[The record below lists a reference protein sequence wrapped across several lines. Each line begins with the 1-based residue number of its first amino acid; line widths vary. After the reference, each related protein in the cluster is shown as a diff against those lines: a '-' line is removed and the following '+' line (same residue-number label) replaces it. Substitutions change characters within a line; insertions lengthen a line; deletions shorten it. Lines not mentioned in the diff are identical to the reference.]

1 MVPYES
7 TREDEG
13 SRKAMLGMAMQNKT
27 LRILLVEDDGSIARI
42 IVIAMRDIGVPYA
55 LDQAFSAEEGLELWD
70 QHPYDIVLT
79 DYNLRGMSGIAMI
92 TALRTRGATDV
103 PTVLFTAYDDA
114 RIRKE
119 ARAVGVTR
127 FITKPFVID
136 EFVKLTRELLP
147 VNASEIGSPPAA

>member
-1 MVPYES
+1 
-7 TREDEG
+7 
-13 SRKAMLGMAMQNKT
+13 MAMQKKP

-42 IVIAMRDIGVPYA
+42 IAIAMRDIGVPYT

-70 QHPYDIVLT
+70 QQTYDLLLT
-79 DYNLRGMSGIAMI
+79 DYNLRGMNGIALI
-92 TALRTRGATDV
+92 AALKARGAADL

-114 RIRKE
+114 PVRQE

-127 FITKPFVID
+127 FVAKPFVIE

-147 VNASEIGSPPAA
+147 VNASEIGSPPTA